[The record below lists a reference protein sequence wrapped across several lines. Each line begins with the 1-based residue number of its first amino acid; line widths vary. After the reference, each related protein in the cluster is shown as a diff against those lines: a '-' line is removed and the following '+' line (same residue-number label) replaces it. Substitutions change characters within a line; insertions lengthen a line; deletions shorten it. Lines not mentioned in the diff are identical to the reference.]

1 MSSLFLNVRYS
12 SLIIKAQAYSHEI
25 DCEETK
31 MIKMQI
37 LMDEKKIQREGK
49 YTLSKIYL
57 TLDDFFV
64 NKLHFIKED
73 NGFYSGTGSSN
84 DFANFG
90 IAMTT
95 LGKKRWFM
103 DNIDTWLYF
112 NSEDSE
118 DPNDYVIEDF
128 KETCREYYS
137 LGA

>member
-1 MSSLFLNVRYS
+1 MKLRTGSH
-12 SLIIKAQAYSHEI
+12 KA
-25 DCEETK
+25 DCGGTA

-49 YTLSKIYL
+49 YTLSKIYT

-64 NKLHFIKED
+64 NRLYFHKGG
-73 NGFYSGTGSSN
+73 NGFYSGTGSPN

-103 DNIDTWLYF
+103 DNVDSWLYF

-128 KETCREYYS
+128 KKTCLKYYS

>member
-1 MSSLFLNVRYS
+1 MKTWTDAREVGCAYGVRHRV
-12 SLIIKAQAYSHEI
+12 AART
-25 DCEETK
+25 ETN

-37 LMDEKKIQREGK
+37 LMDETKIRREGK
-49 YTLSKIYL
+49 YTLVKIYE
-57 TLDDFFV
+57 TLDAFFV
-64 NKLHFIKED
+64 NRLHFIKED
-73 NGFYSGTGSSN
+73 NGFYSGTGSPG

-103 DNIDTWLYF
+103 DNVDTWLYF

-118 DPNDYVIEDF
+118 DPGDYVIEDF
-128 KETCREYYS
+128 KETCLEYYP

>member
-1 MSSLFLNVRYS
+1 M
-12 SLIIKAQAYSHEI
+12 
-25 DCEETK
+25 K

-37 LMDEKKIQREGK
+37 LMDEKKIQGEGK
-49 YTLSKIYL
+49 YTLSNIYT

-64 NKLHFIKED
+64 NRLNFRKED
-73 NGFYSGTGSSN
+73 KGFYSGTGLSN

-103 DNIDTWLYF
+103 DNVDTWLYF

-128 KETCREYYS
+128 KETCLTYYP